1 MDSITVYPNTNTR
14 TPLISVIVAVYNVEK
29 YVTSCVESILN
40 QTYHNIELIVVDDG
54 STDAS
59 SSKCDR
65 YAQRDS
71 RVRVLRK
78 PNGGLSDARNY
89 GLDCATGQYAVFVD
103 GDDVVA
109 PTFVETLYSE
119 LEQTDADVS
128 SVAMLPTSNQEGYL
142 NRCEQSISSFDA
154 VVLDNS
160 EILFDTLLSVH
171 STVSACAKL
180 ASIEFWKRKRFPVGK
195 VYEDLATIPF
205 LLAAANKMVAS
216 NKALYGFVYRR
227 GSITRSK
234 LISES
239 QYTNYYSVIE
249 SLTELQGESQYV
261 NEAISIK
268 RLNEFARVKRLHSSL
283 SEHTSETERVY
294 RKLCNELRM
303 NALKVLINPIV
314 PMSMKL
320 TIVLSTYTPK
330 LYSILFRLY
339 QNIKID
345 RIITH

>member
-1 MDSITVYPNTNTR
+1 MNSITVYPNTNTR

-29 YVTSCVESILN
+29 YVGSCIESILN
-40 QTYHNIELIVVDDG
+40 QTYHNIELLVVDDG
-54 STDAS
+54 STDTS
-59 SSKCDR
+59 NSECDR
-65 YAQRDS
+65 FAQADHRM
-71 RVRVLRK
+71 RVLRK

-89 GLDCATGQYAVFVD
+89 GLDHAAGQYAVFID

-109 PTFVETLYSE
+109 PTFVEALYSE
-119 LEQTDADVS
+119 LEQTDADIS
-128 SVAMLPTSNQEGYL
+128 SVAMLPTSNQESYL
-142 NRCEQSISSFDA
+142 NKCEQSISSFEA
-154 VVLDNS
+154 VVLENS
-160 EILFDTLLSVH
+160 EILVDTLLSAH

-205 LLAAANKMVAS
+205 LLASANKMVAS
-216 NKALYGFVYRR
+216 QKALYGFVYRR

-234 LISES
+234 LISPN
-239 QYTNYYSVIE
+239 QYINYYFVIE
-249 SLTELQGESQYV
+249 SLTDLQGESQYV

-283 SEHTSETERVY
+283 SGHTSETERVY
-294 RKLCNELRM
+294 RKLCSELKN
-303 NALKVLINPIV
+303 NASKVLTSPIV
-314 PMSMKL
+314 PINMKL
-320 TIVLSTYTPK
+320 SIVLSTYTPR